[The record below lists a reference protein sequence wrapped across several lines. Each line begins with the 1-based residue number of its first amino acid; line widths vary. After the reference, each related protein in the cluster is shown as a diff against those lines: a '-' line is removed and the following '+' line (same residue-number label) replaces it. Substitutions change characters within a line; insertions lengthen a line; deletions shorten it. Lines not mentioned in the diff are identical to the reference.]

1 MPIAPAAPF
10 IALEGEK
17 INASHLSALAT
28 YLNEYWQGATYSFAP
43 YHYDHANN
51 DHFDDRRY
59 GWGQIAA
66 DVEKLVNSGTA
77 ITKSDIALTNHMN
90 QIIAQINTAV
100 DHQTDHLDASNNII
114 NPFLTKRSVGVE
126 IDSLAYASSLN
137 EITTLGTN
145 QYLVADLDL
154 TPAAFSTTS
163 LVSDAWTDDFY
174 TEHKFIFANYNEARH
189 FFNSGGELT
198 FLLSMAQGINPG
210 EAMWKDIFEQFD
222 SIRIGAEA
230 CRIVNDP
237 NDFNP
242 TTSALSKGFYNGINV
257 DGSYTTILDAAGGVG
272 ASDAYAYAYA
282 YQSAYSAAYGG
293 EYYSRRIRLEL
304 KAVETTTFDIYVKV
318 TLLETD
324 TEDTT
329 IITPIT
335 LDTGHAQ
342 PATTPQ
348 LTDADVDY
356 YTVDTRIY
364 QFIAPTVPT
373 IERVTAWTSTVA
385 P

>member
-1 MPIAPAAPF
+1 MPIAPAAP
-10 IALEGEK
+10 AVLGEK
-17 INASHLSALAT
+17 VNASHLLTLAT
-28 YLNEYWQGATYSFAP
+28 YLNEYWTGATYSFDTA
-43 YHYDHANN
+43 HQSDLT
-51 DHFDDRRY
+51 RRY

-66 DVEKLVNSGTA
+66 DVETLVNSGTA
-77 ITKSDIALTNHMN
+77 IATGNVALTSHMN
-90 QIIAQINTAV
+90 QIITQINTAV
-100 DHQTDHLDASNNII
+100 DHQTDHLDANNNII

-126 IDSLAYASSLN
+126 IDSLAYTSSLN

-154 TPAAFSTTS
+154 TPALISTTS
-163 LVSDAWTDDFY
+163 LAADAWTDDFY

-198 FLLSMAQGINPG
+198 LLLSMGADANPAN
-210 EAMWKDIFEQFD
+210 AMWKDIFEQFD
-222 SIRIGAEA
+222 SIRIGAES
-230 CRIVNDP
+230 CRVVNDP
-237 NDFNP
+237 NDFRVVNS
-242 TTSALSKGFYNGINV
+242 SAVSKGFYDGINF
-257 DGSYTTILDAAGGVG
+257 DGTYTTVLDAAGGYAPG
-272 ASDAYAYAYA
+272 SGHAYAYMYA
-282 YQSAYSAAYGG
+282 YG
-293 EYYSRRIRLEL
+293 EYSSRRIRIEL
-304 KAVETTTFDIYVKV
+304 KAVDATTFDIYVKV

-329 IITPIT
+329 ITKPIT

-348 LTDADVDY
+348 LTDADIDY